1 VADKDKP
8 ETSPR
13 VAMRLG
19 ELAPTVDARADHEVS
34 NETRADA
41 IRRMVERYEWV
52 TEADRPKLSVGEWKL
67 ICDALNGTRFHSAE
81 HLRMIWGEVADAI
94 KLDALDKKW
103 DVSGAALTKRLREL
117 SAGQLVATID
127 AVEQFWI
134 EIARGDQGAKVPGEA

>member
-1 VADKDKP
+1 MADKP

-41 IRRMVERYEWV
+41 IRRMVERYDWI
-52 TEADRPKLSVGEWKL
+52 TDADRPKFSVPEWKL
-67 ICDALNGTRFHSAE
+67 VCDALNGTMFHSAE
-81 HLRMIWGEVADAI
+81 QLRMIWGEVADAI
-94 KLDALDKKW
+94 KLDSLDKKW
-103 DVSGAALTKRLREL
+103 DVNGASLVKRLREL

-134 EIARGDQGAKVPGEA
+134 EVARGDPSAKVPGEA